1 MSFGLGFWAA
11 AGAGGAASGEA
22 YEQIATTLV
31 SSTTGSVTFSLIPQ
45 TYKHLQLRWAGRDAS
60 TSGDGYIRFNSD
72 GGNNYSA
79 HRIIGGTGSV
89 TSSSVVPA
97 SVVYVASMANTNDAT
112 SAFSAGVTDFLDY
125 SSTTKNKTIRAFTG
139 VQSTNKFIALW
150 SGAWYNTNAISSM
163 EFFSGGTGWISGT
176 RISLYGIRG

>member
-11 AGAGGAASGEA
+11 AGGPGQFD

-31 SSTTGSVTFSLIPQ
+31 SSTTGSVTFSSIPQ
-45 TYKHLQLRWAGRDAS
+45 NYKHLQLRWAGRDAS

-79 HRIIGGTGSV
+79 HRIIAGTGGV
-89 TSSSVVPA
+89 SSSAVVPA

-125 SSTTKNKTIRAFTG
+125 SITTKNKTVRALTG
-139 VQSTNKFIALW
+139 VQSSNKFIALW
-150 SGAWYNTNAISSM
+150 SGAWYNTTAISSM
-163 EFFSGGTGWISGT
+163 EFFSGGTGWIAGT